1 MRVSRPSHSDTT
13 WRPMKLR
20 VARPVM
26 KMISSVRMVPR
37 PGIWKPTS
45 ASGRQLSGSS
55 SSDWSMVPMI
65 RLSTHTVMASGTRI
79 SRPVMKYLRMGWF
92 FAYVALGVLGA
103 LGAAAAGAAGAAAAG
118 AAAAP
123 ASEDGGASAAGSAVP
138 VAPVLLATLLL
149 LPRKSVTYQPEPLS
163 WKPAAVSCFLKLSLL
178 QDGQTVNASSDIF
191 CSTSL
196 AKPHASQRYA

>member
-65 RLSTHTVMASGTRI
+65 RLSTHSVIASGTRI
-79 SRPVMKYLRMGWF
+79 SRPVMKYLRMVSR
-92 FAYVALGVLGA
+92 FAYEPLEGVLGA
-103 LGAAAAGAAGAAAAG
+103 GADAAGADVVAAAVDAGAAAAG
-118 AAAAP
+118 AEAGAASPAP
-123 ASEDGGASAAGSAVP
+123 AGASVAGSAVP
-138 VAPVLLATLLL
+138 VAPVLLATLLP

-163 WKPAAVSCFLKLSLL
+163 
-178 QDGQTVNASSDIF
+178 
-191 CSTSL
+191 
-196 AKPHASQRYA
+196 